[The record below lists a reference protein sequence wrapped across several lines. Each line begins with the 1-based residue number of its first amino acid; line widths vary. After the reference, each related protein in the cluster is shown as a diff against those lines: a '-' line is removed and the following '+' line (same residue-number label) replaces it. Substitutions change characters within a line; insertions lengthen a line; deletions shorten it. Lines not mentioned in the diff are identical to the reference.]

1 MAVAGQHHF
10 QVTIGTTV
18 ISFARLS
25 NLESSMEYEVLQE
38 GGNNLAPRLLPL
50 PRKQIKTLR
59 LERGIQE
66 GNKILEGLC
75 PGSVVE
81 KGIGIAMLS
90 PQGEVIA
97 RYTVEGVTVVKWEIG
112 AMDAQSSQVLFEVFE
127 VTYTGIKR
135 ESA

>member
-1 MAVAGQHHF
+1 MTIAGQHHF

-18 ISFARLS
+18 ISFAKLS

-50 PRKQIKTLR
+50 PQKQLKTLR

-66 GNKILEGLC
+66 GNKVLDGLR
-75 PGSVVE
+75 PGAVVN
-81 KGIGIAMLS
+81 GGIAISILD
-90 PQGEVIA
+90 PGGAVIA

-127 VTYTGIKR
+127 VTYTGIKK
-135 ESA
+135 EAV